1 MKVFERELV
10 THNIIEND
18 VLYLNS
24 DEYGKLL
31 SLIPEE
37 YRDSISYRQLKIKI
51 EDDNDNFVYYYDIKR
66 S

>member
-10 THNIIEND
+10 THNITVTNI
-18 VLYLNS
+18 LYLNS

-37 YRDSISYRQLKIKI
+37 YRDSASYRQMEIQF
-51 EDDNDNFVYYYDIKR
+51 EGDNFVHYYVIKR